1 MFACVGGKGEKG
13 AVGHGNGTKNRGV
26 DSEHGA
32 SKVEVCFFVQRAD
45 ILSKWVIFFTF
56 INATHAICTVFK
68 KFSVCN

>member
-32 SKVEVCFFVQRAD
+32 SKVEACFFVQRAD
-45 ILSKWVIFFTF
+45 ILSKWVIFL
-56 INATHAICTVFK
+56 H
-68 KFSVCN
+68 S